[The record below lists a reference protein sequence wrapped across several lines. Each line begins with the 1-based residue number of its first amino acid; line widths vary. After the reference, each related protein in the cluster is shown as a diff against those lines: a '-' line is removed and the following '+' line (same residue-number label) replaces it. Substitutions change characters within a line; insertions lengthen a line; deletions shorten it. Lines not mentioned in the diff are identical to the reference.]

1 MHIDIHSQ
9 GFTLTPG
16 LREYVRKRL
25 AYALSH
31 GDGSVMRL
39 TVRLSDVNGPRGGD
53 DKRCLIEARLKQ
65 APAVVVED
73 VEADLYV
80 AIDRAAGRAGRA
92 LARRLAR
99 GRQFAPAPE
108 LEGIPEPSGWQV
120 EQALLERGTSG
131 RRPG

>member
-1 MHIDIHSQ
+1 MHIDIHTH

-16 LREYVRKRL
+16 LREHVEKRL

-31 GDGSVMRL
+31 GDGSITRL
-39 TVRLSDVNGPRGGD
+39 SVRLSDINGPRGGD

-65 APAVVVED
+65 APAVVIED

-80 AIDRAAGRAGRA
+80 AIDRAAERAGRT

-99 GRQFAPAPE
+99 QREFAPAMPAAAE
-108 LEGIPEPSGWQV
+108 SEAQPCP
-120 EQALLERGTSG
+120 TN
-131 RRPG
+131 

>member
-1 MHIDIHSQ
+1 MHIDIHTH

-16 LREYVRKRL
+16 LREHVRKRL

-31 GDGSVMRL
+31 AGNSITRL
-39 TVRLSDVNGPRGGD
+39 TVRLSDVNGPKGGD

-65 APAVVVED
+65 VPAVVIED

-80 AIDRAAGRAGRA
+80 AIDRAAERAGRT

-99 GRQFAPAPE
+99 QRAFAPGVPVAPE
-108 LEGIPEPSGWQV
+108 APEAAMQPCP
-120 EQALLERGTSG
+120 TN
-131 RRPG
+131 

>member
-1 MHIDIHSQ
+1 MHIDIHTH

-16 LREYVRKRL
+16 LREHVRKRL

-31 GDGSVMRL
+31 AGNSITRL
-39 TVRLSDVNGPRGGD
+39 TVRLSDVNGPKGGD

-65 APAVVVED
+65 VPAVVIED

-80 AIDRAAGRAGRA
+80 AIDRAAERAGRT

-99 GRQFAPAPE
+99 LREFAPDVPVAPE
-108 LEGIPEPSGWQV
+108 APEA
-120 EQALLERGTSG
+120 ALQ
-131 RRPG
+131 P